1 MRKLLIQEK
10 GEEDYK
16 YLFNKKLRAIQ
27 EQIDDRITKDNLHYK
42 LEYYNNDQ
50 ANKLY
55 REQYEERL
63 KMKREKSKQRK
74 KIKGYK
80 LGCTAGQIK
89 ERILRFMSTFN
100 KNYD

>member
-1 MRKLLIQEK
+1 MTQEQLRKDDEDFKEFSELYKKHHIVKVYDYEDIDSAYFNIRKLLIQEK

-27 EQIDDRITKDNLHYK
+27 EQIDDRITKDTLHYK

-55 REQYEERL
+55 RE
-63 KMKREKSKQRK
+63 
-74 KIKGYK
+74 
-80 LGCTAGQIK
+80 
-89 ERILRFMSTFN
+89 
-100 KNYD
+100 